1 VNSVTKR
8 RYAPY
13 RLLVAPAPLAD
24 DALTPFASGFVM
36 QMTTDASAAAG
47 FSSTSP
53 VRHGAFQF
61 CSSVPEGLWKHVEA
75 LFYFHP
81 RQAELLDRI
90 RACVAEFGAPEILKR
105 GERIHVGI
113 ASNGA
118 QCLFACDGER
128 QPGVPVGVAVYLR
141 TGTDL
146 IRILH
151 LAVHPAYEHGGAHA
165 ERDLTVA
172 LVNEVRRVAR
182 RISGVRRVQL
192 PYVTRGYLSVPQ
204 IEAR

>member
-1 VNSVTKR
+1 MKSVTKQR
-8 RYAPY
+8 NAPY
-13 RLLVAPAPLAD
+13 PLLAVPATLAD
-24 DALTPFASGFVM
+24 DAPTPFASVYVM
-36 QMTTDASAAAG
+36 QMATDASAAAG

-53 VRHGAFQF
+53 VRHRAFQF
-61 CSSVPEGLWKHVEA
+61 CSSVPAGLWKHVEA

-81 RQAELLDRI
+81 GQAELLDRI

-118 QCLFACDGER
+118 QCLFACDDER
-128 QPGVPVGVAVYLR
+128 QAGVPVGVAVYLR

-146 IRILH
+146 MRILH

-165 ERDLTVA
+165 KLDLTVA

-192 PYVTRGYLSVPQ
+192 PYVARGYLSVPQ
-204 IEAR
+204 LEAR